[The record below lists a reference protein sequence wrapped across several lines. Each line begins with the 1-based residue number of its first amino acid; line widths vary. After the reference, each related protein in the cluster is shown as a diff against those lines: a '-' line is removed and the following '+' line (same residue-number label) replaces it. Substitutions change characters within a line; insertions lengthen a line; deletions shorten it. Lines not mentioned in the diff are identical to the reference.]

1 MPPIVSIP
9 VAIPPPPAQ
18 LALVALQVASIL
30 SSDAVT
36 SATARIASSLVGPNC
51 VGHERPTTAFFQSIG
66 DRQTYIGVPGTED
79 LLVADAKFIADH
91 VARATTLESPFHDD
105 LRNPRPD
112 LVDAVKFECAFAH
125 DPAAFHADRL
135 RRLAMWESLAASL
148 SAAHKALQPIMP
160 PQALYLLKAGASFP
174 LTDAAREAI
183 GWPDALMVPQR

>member
-1 MPPIVSIP
+1 MPPIASIP

-66 DRQTYIGVPGTED
+66 DRQTYIGVPGAED

-112 LVDAVKFECAFAH
+112 LVDAVNFECALCAR
-125 DPAAFHADRL
+125 PSRL
-135 RRLAMWESLAASL
+135 PR
-148 SAAHKALQPIMP
+148 
-160 PQALYLLKAGASFP
+160 
-174 LTDAAREAI
+174 
-183 GWPDALMVPQR
+183 